1 MPNTLRRK
9 MFKLGGETNTHGVGL
24 TSGLNYNRPGYKK
37 GGEVTTPI
45 GVGSGKQPMVSGPDG
60 KMREAHVNPIP
71 FLIPGL
77 GSGIGALRS
86 ALLGRKALGR
96 FFGPRRTTSRVD
108 KVIPGSPATF
118 MGPPTAS
125 GRMGTLIPGRAE
137 RTLRQLRLNP
147 VTAGQRAASIGR
159 MIGAPVGLATLGG
172 LGSAAATR
180 AGYSPED
187 KEGQAAILDYLNP
200 ARRGL
205 ESVADFAASPATFLG
220 QAFTT
225 PGDQLKTATELISG
239 VSKDK
244 DTPGPT
250 TVPESEPAQM
260 QATQEEAFDALVEDA
275 REREEMYYKM
285 LGEQRDP
292 IGTLGKGFRQLGALY
307 DEDRSKALAAA
318 GDVMQ
323 ADLDADKEVRRQA
336 KAMAVEDVVGEG
348 KQIQQAKIS
357 LMANPQLTADQRVQG
372 LQSIDAVYQYDASAL
387 PLDRKGNA
395 KVEDMSEGRLYFDFT
410 GQKPGY
416 YMLINGKALQVDPSK
431 MTTA

>member
-45 GVGSGKQPMVSGPDG
+45 GVGSGKQPMVMGPDG
-60 KMREAHVNPIP
+60 KARESHFNPLP

-77 GSGIGALRS
+77 TSGIRSIPAGLRGLKS
-86 ALLGRKALGR
+86 LRQ
-96 FFGPRRTTSRVD
+96 FFSPRRTV
-108 KVIPGSPATF
+108 VPGSPRVSRPIIGGKVTP
-118 MGPPTAS
+118 GPTRPA
-125 GRMGTLIPGRAE
+125 IPE
-137 RTLRQLRLNP
+137 SLLP
-147 VTAGQRAASIGR
+147 VTAGQRFGQISR
-159 MIGAPVGLATLGG
+159 MVGAPVGLATLAGA
-172 LGSAAATR
+172 GSAGLTR
-180 AGYSPED
+180 MGLPPED
-187 KEGQAAILDYLNP
+187 KEDQAAIMDILNP
-200 ARRGL
+200 VRRGA
-205 ESVADFAASPATFLG
+205 ETVTDFAAAIPAYGL

-225 PGDQLKTATELISG
+225 PSDQLKTATELISG

-250 TVPESEPAQM
+250 TVPESEPAKM

-323 ADLDADKEVRRQA
+323 ADLDSDKEVRRQA

-372 LQSIDAVYQYDASAL
+372 LQSIDAVYQYDASSL

-431 MTTA
+431 MTNA

>member
-45 GVGSGKQPMVSGPDG
+45 GVGSGKQPMVMGPDG
-60 KMREAHVNPIP
+60 KARESHFNPLP

-77 GSGIGALRS
+77 TSGIRSIPAGLRGLKS
-86 ALLGRKALGR
+86 LRQ
-96 FFGPRRTTSRVD
+96 FFSPRRTV
-108 KVIPGSPATF
+108 VPGSPRVTRPIIGGKVTP
-118 MGPPTAS
+118 GPTRPA
-125 GRMGTLIPGRAE
+125 IPE
-137 RTLRQLRLNP
+137 SLLP
-147 VTAGQRAASIGR
+147 VTAGQRFGQISR
-159 MIGAPVGLATLGG
+159 MVGAPVGLATLAGA
-172 LGSAAATR
+172 GSAGLTR
-180 AGYSPED
+180 MGLPPED
-187 KEGQAAILDYLNP
+187 KEDQAAIMDILNP
-200 ARRGL
+200 VRRGA
-205 ESVADFAASPATFLG
+205 ETVTDFAAAIPAYGL

-225 PGDQLKTATELISG
+225 PSDQLKTATELISG

-250 TVPESEPAQM
+250 TVPESEPAKM

-323 ADLDADKEVRRQA
+323 ADLDTDKEVRRQA
-336 KAMAVEDVVGEG
+336 KALALEDVVSEG

-431 MTTA
+431 MTNA

>member
-45 GVGSGKQPMVSGPDG
+45 GVGSGKQPMVMGPDG
-60 KMREAHVNPIP
+60 KARESHFNPLP

-77 GSGIGALRS
+77 TSGIRSIPAGLRGLKS
-86 ALLGRKALGR
+86 LRQ
-96 FFGPRRTTSRVD
+96 FFSPRRTV
-108 KVIPGSPATF
+108 VPGSPRVSRPVIGGKITP
-118 MGPPTAS
+118 GPTRPA
-125 GRMGTLIPGRAE
+125 IPE
-137 RTLRQLRLNP
+137 SLLP
-147 VTAGQRAASIGR
+147 VTAGQRFGQISG
-159 MIGAPVGLATLGG
+159 MVGAPVGLATLAGA
-172 LGSAAATR
+172 GSAGLTR
-180 AGYSPED
+180 MGLPPED
-187 KEGQAAILDYLNP
+187 KEGQAAIMDILNP
-200 ARRGL
+200 VRRGA
-205 ESVADFAASPATFLG
+205 ETVTDFAAAIPAYGL

-225 PGDQLKTATELISG
+225 PSDQLKTATELISG

-250 TVPESEPAQM
+250 TVPESEPAKM

-323 ADLDADKEVRRQA
+323 ADLDTDKEVRRQA
-336 KAMAVEDVVGEG
+336 KALALEDVVSEG

-431 MTTA
+431 MTNA

>member
-45 GVGSGKQPMVSGPDG
+45 GVGSGKQPMVMGPDG
-60 KMREAHVNPIP
+60 KARESHFNPLP

-77 GSGIGALRS
+77 TSGIRSIPAGLRGLKS
-86 ALLGRKALGR
+86 LRQ
-96 FFGPRRTTSRVD
+96 FFSPRRTV
-108 KVIPGSPATF
+108 VPGSPRVSRPIIGGKVTP
-118 MGPPTAS
+118 GPTRPA
-125 GRMGTLIPGRAE
+125 IPE
-137 RTLRQLRLNP
+137 SLLP
-147 VTAGQRAASIGR
+147 VTAGQRFGQISR
-159 MIGAPVGLATLGG
+159 MVGAPVGLATLAGA
-172 LGSAAATR
+172 GSAGLTR
-180 AGYSPED
+180 MGLPPED
-187 KEGQAAILDYLNP
+187 KEGQAAIMDILNP
-200 ARRGL
+200 VRRGA
-205 ESVADFAASPATFLG
+205 ETVTDFAAAIPAYGL

-225 PGDQLKTATELISG
+225 PSDQLKTATELISG

-250 TVPESEPAQM
+250 TVPESEPAKM

-431 MTTA
+431 MTNA

>member
-45 GVGSGKQPMVSGPDG
+45 GVGSGKQPMVMGPDG
-60 KMREAHVNPIP
+60 KARESHFNPLP

-77 GSGIGALRS
+77 TSGIRSIPAALRGLKS
-86 ALLGRKALGR
+86 LRQFL
-96 FFGPRRTTSRVD
+96 GPRRTV
-108 KVIPGSPATF
+108 VPGSPRVSRPIIGGKVTP
-118 MGPPTAS
+118 GPTRPA
-125 GRMGTLIPGRAE
+125 IPE
-137 RTLRQLRLNP
+137 SLLP
-147 VTAGQRAASIGR
+147 VTAGQRFGQISR
-159 MIGAPVGLATLGG
+159 MVGAPVGLATLAGA
-172 LGSAAATR
+172 GSAGLTR
-180 AGYSPED
+180 MGLPPED
-187 KEGQAAILDYLNP
+187 KEDQAAIMDILNP
-200 ARRGL
+200 VRRGA
-205 ESVADFAASPATFLG
+205 ETVTDFAAAIPAYGL

-225 PGDQLKTATELISG
+225 PSDQLKTATELISG

-250 TVPESEPAQM
+250 TVPESEPAKM

-323 ADLDADKEVRRQA
+323 ADLDTDKEVRRQA
-336 KAMAVEDVVGEG
+336 KALALEDVVSEG

-431 MTTA
+431 MTNA

>member
-45 GVGSGKQPMVSGPDG
+45 GVGSGKQPMVMGPDG
-60 KMREAHVNPIP
+60 KARESHFNPLP

-77 GSGIGALRS
+77 TSGIRSIPAGLRGLKS
-86 ALLGRKALGR
+86 LRQ
-96 FFGPRRTTSRVD
+96 FFSPRRTV
-108 KVIPGSPATF
+108 VPGSPRVSRPIIGGKVTP
-118 MGPPTAS
+118 GPTRPA
-125 GRMGTLIPGRAE
+125 IPE
-137 RTLRQLRLNP
+137 SLLP
-147 VTAGQRAASIGR
+147 VTAGQRFGQISR
-159 MIGAPVGLATLGG
+159 MVGAPVGLATLAGA
-172 LGSAAATR
+172 GSAGLTR
-180 AGYSPED
+180 MGLPPED
-187 KEGQAAILDYLNP
+187 KEGQAAIMDILNP
-200 ARRGL
+200 VRRGA
-205 ESVADFAASPATFLG
+205 ETVTDFAAAIPAYGL

-225 PGDQLKTATELISG
+225 PSDQLKTATELISG

-250 TVPESEPAQM
+250 TVPESEPAKM

>member
-45 GVGSGKQPMVSGPDG
+45 GVGSGKQPMVMGPDG
-60 KMREAHVNPIP
+60 KARESHFNPLP

-77 GSGIGALRS
+77 TSGIRSIPAGLRGLKS
-86 ALLGRKALGR
+86 LRQ
-96 FFGPRRTTSRVD
+96 FFSPRRTV
-108 KVIPGSPATF
+108 VPGSPRVSRPIIGGKVTP
-118 MGPPTAS
+118 GPTRPA
-125 GRMGTLIPGRAE
+125 IPE
-137 RTLRQLRLNP
+137 SLLP
-147 VTAGQRAASIGR
+147 VTAGQRFGQISR
-159 MIGAPVGLATLGG
+159 MVGAPVGLATLAGA
-172 LGSAAATR
+172 GSAGLTR
-180 AGYSPED
+180 MGLPPED
-187 KEGQAAILDYLNP
+187 KEGQAAIMDILNP
-200 ARRGL
+200 VRRGA
-205 ESVADFAASPATFLG
+205 ETVTDFAAAIPAYGL

-225 PGDQLKTATELISG
+225 PSDQLKTATEIISG

-250 TVPESEPAQM
+250 TVPESEPAKM

-431 MTTA
+431 MTNA

>member
-60 KMREAHVNPIP
+60 KMREAHAFPMNLLP
-71 FLIPGL
+71 FLVPGL
-77 GSGIGALRS
+77 ASGIRS
-86 ALLGRKALGR
+86 IPALLRGGRGIKQ
-96 FFGPRRTTSRVD
+96 FISPKRT
-108 KVIPGSPATF
+108 VIPGRAATR
-118 MGPPTAS
+118 MGPPTAG
-125 GRMGTLIPGRAE
+125 GRMGTVIPAIPE
-137 RTLRQLRLNP
+137 TLAP
-147 VTAGQRAASIGR
+147 ITAGQRFGQISKIV
-159 MIGAPVGLATLGG
+159 GAPVGIATMLGA
-172 LGSAAATR
+172 GSAGLTR
-180 AGYSPED
+180 AGYGTED
-187 KEGQAAILDYLNP
+187 KEGQVAALDYINP

-205 ESVADFAASPATFLG
+205 EAVTDFAATPATLLG
-220 QAFTT
+220 QGFFT
-225 PGDQLKTATELISG
+225 PADQLKTATELISG

-250 TVPESEPAQM
+250 TVPESEPAKM

-431 MTTA
+431 MTNA

>member
-1 MPNTLRRK
+1 MPHTLRRK

-60 KMREAHVNPIP
+60 KARESHFNPLP

-77 GSGIGALRS
+77 TSGIRSIPAALRG
-86 ALLGRKALGR
+86 LKGLRQ
-96 FFGPRRTTSRVD
+96 FFSPRRTV
-108 KVIPGSPATF
+108 VPGRAAAR

-125 GRMGTLIPGRAE
+125 GRMGTVIPARPE
-137 RTLRQLRLNP
+137 TLLP
-147 VTAGQRAASIGR
+147 VTAGQRFGQISRIV
-159 MIGAPVGLATLGG
+159 GAPVGLATLAGA
-172 LGSAAATR
+172 GSAGLTR
-180 AGYSPED
+180 MGLPPED
-187 KEGQAAILDYLNP
+187 KEGQAAIMDILNP
-200 ARRGL
+200 VRRGA
-205 ESVADFAASPATFLG
+205 ETVTDFAAAIPAYGL

-225 PGDQLKTATELISG
+225 PSDQLKTATELISG

-250 TVPESEPAQM
+250 TVPESESAKM

-323 ADLDADKEVRRQA
+323 ADLDTDKEVRRQA
-336 KAMAVEDVVGEG
+336 KALALEDVVSEG

-416 YMLINGKALQVDPSK
+416 YMLINGKAMQVDPSK
-431 MTTA
+431 MTNA

>member
-45 GVGSGKQPMVSGPDG
+45 GVGSGKQPMVMGPDG
-60 KMREAHVNPIP
+60 KARESHFNPLP

-77 GSGIGALRS
+77 TSGIRSIPAGLRGLKS
-86 ALLGRKALGR
+86 LRQ
-96 FFGPRRTTSRVD
+96 FFSPRRTV
-108 KVIPGSPATF
+108 VPGSPRVTRPIIGGKVTP
-118 MGPPTAS
+118 GPTRPA
-125 GRMGTLIPGRAE
+125 IPE
-137 RTLRQLRLNP
+137 SLLP
-147 VTAGQRAASIGR
+147 VTAGQRFGQISR
-159 MIGAPVGLATLGG
+159 MVGAPVGLATLAGA
-172 LGSAAATR
+172 GSAGLTR
-180 AGYSPED
+180 MGLPPED
-187 KEGQAAILDYLNP
+187 KEDQAAIMDILNP
-200 ARRGL
+200 VRRGA
-205 ESVADFAASPATFLG
+205 ETVTDFAAAIPAYGL

-225 PGDQLKTATELISG
+225 PSDQLKTATELISG

-250 TVPESEPAQM
+250 TVPESEPAKM

-336 KAMAVEDVVGEG
+336 KAMALEDVVSEG

-431 MTTA
+431 MTNA

>member
-1 MPNTLRRK
+1 PRVSRPVI
-9 MFKLGGETNTHGVGL
+9 GGKITPGPT
-24 TSGLNYNRPGYKK
+24 RP
-37 GGEVTTPI
+37 
-45 GVGSGKQPMVSGPDG
+45 
-60 KMREAHVNPIP
+60 AIP
-71 FLIPGL
+71 E
-77 GSGIGALRS
+77 S
-86 ALLGRKALGR
+86 LL
-96 FFGPRRTTSRVD
+96 
-108 KVIPGSPATF
+108 
-118 MGPPTAS
+118 
-125 GRMGTLIPGRAE
+125 
-137 RTLRQLRLNP
+137 P
-147 VTAGQRAASIGR
+147 VTAGQRFGQISR
-159 MIGAPVGLATLGG
+159 MVGAPVGLATLAGA
-172 LGSAAATR
+172 GSAGLTR
-180 AGYSPED
+180 MGLPPED
-187 KEGQAAILDYLNP
+187 KEDQAAIMDILNP
-200 ARRGL
+200 VRRGA
-205 ESVADFAASPATFLG
+205 ETVTDFAAAIPAYGL

-225 PGDQLKTATELISG
+225 PSDQLKTATELISG

-250 TVPESEPAQM
+250 TVPESEPAKM

-336 KAMAVEDVVGEG
+336 KAMALEDVVSEG

-431 MTTA
+431 MTNA

>member
-45 GVGSGKQPMVSGPDG
+45 GVGSGKQPMVMGPDG
-60 KMREAHVNPIP
+60 KARESHFNPLP

-77 GSGIGALRS
+77 TSGIRSIPAGLRGLKS
-86 ALLGRKALGR
+86 LRQ
-96 FFGPRRTTSRVD
+96 FFSPRRTV
-108 KVIPGSPATF
+108 VPGSPRVSRPVIGGKITP
-118 MGPPTAS
+118 GPTRPA
-125 GRMGTLIPGRAE
+125 IPE
-137 RTLRQLRLNP
+137 SLLP
-147 VTAGQRAASIGR
+147 VTAGQRFGQISR
-159 MIGAPVGLATLGG
+159 MVGAPVGLATLAGA
-172 LGSAAATR
+172 GSAGLTR
-180 AGYSPED
+180 MGLPPED
-187 KEGQAAILDYLNP
+187 KEDQAAIMDILNP
-200 ARRGL
+200 VRRGA
-205 ESVADFAASPATFLG
+205 ETVTDFAAAIPAYGL

-225 PGDQLKTATELISG
+225 PSDQLKTATEIISG

-250 TVPESEPAQM
+250 TVPESEPAKM

-336 KAMAVEDVVGEG
+336 KAMALEDVVSEG

-431 MTTA
+431 MTNA

>member
-1 MPNTLRRK
+1 MPHTLRRK

-45 GVGSGKQPMVSGPDG
+45 GVGSGKQPMVMGPDG
-60 KMREAHVNPIP
+60 KARESHFNPLP
-71 FLIPGL
+71 FFIPGL
-77 GSGIGALRS
+77 TSGIRSIPAGLRGLKS
-86 ALLGRKALGR
+86 LRQ
-96 FFGPRRTTSRVD
+96 FFSPRRTV
-108 KVIPGSPATF
+108 VPGRAATR
-118 MGPPTAS
+118 MGPPTAG
-125 GRMGTLIPGRAE
+125 GRMGTVIPARPE
-137 RTLRQLRLNP
+137 TFLP

-159 MIGAPVGLATLGG
+159 MIGAPVGIATLGG

-180 AGYSPED
+180 AGYGTED
-187 KEGQAAILDYLNP
+187 KEGQVAALDYLNP

-205 ESVADFAASPATFLG
+205 EAVTDFAATPATFLG

-250 TVPESEPAQM
+250 TVPESESAKM

-307 DEDRSKALAAA
+307 DEDRAQALSAA

-336 KAMAVEDVVGEG
+336 KALALEDVVSEG

-431 MTTA
+431 MTNA

>member
-1 MPNTLRRK
+1 MPHTLRRK
-9 MFKLGGETNTHGVGL
+9 MFKLGGETNTHGVGI
-24 TSGLNYNRPGYKK
+24 TSGLSYNRKGYKK

-45 GVGSGKQPMVSGPDG
+45 GVGSGKQPMVMGPDG
-60 KMREAHVNPIP
+60 KARESHFNPLP

-77 GSGIGALRS
+77 TSGIRSIPAALRG
-86 ALLGRKALGR
+86 LKGLRQ
-96 FFGPRRTTSRVD
+96 FFSPARTV
-108 KVIPGSPATF
+108 VPGSPRVTRPIIGGKVTP
-118 MGPPTAS
+118 GPTRPA
-125 GRMGTLIPGRAE
+125 IPE
-137 RTLRQLRLNP
+137 SLLP
-147 VTAGQRAASIGR
+147 VTAGQRFGQISRIV
-159 MIGAPVGLATLGG
+159 GAPVGLATLAGA
-172 LGSAAATR
+172 GSAGLTR
-180 AGYSPED
+180 MGLPPED
-187 KEGQAAILDYLNP
+187 KEGQAAIMDILNP
-200 ARRGL
+200 VRRGA
-205 ESVADFAASPATFLG
+205 ETVTDFAAAIPAYGL

-225 PGDQLKTATELISG
+225 PSDQLKTATELISG

-250 TVPESEPAQM
+250 TVPESEPAKM

-323 ADLDADKEVRRQA
+323 ADLDTDKEVRRQA
-336 KAMAVEDVVGEG
+336 KALALEDVVSEG

-416 YMLINGKALQVDPSK
+416 YMLINGKAMQVDPSK

>member
-45 GVGSGKQPMVSGPDG
+45 GVGSGKQPMVMGPDG
-60 KMREAHVNPIP
+60 KARESHFNPLP

-77 GSGIGALRS
+77 TSGIRSIPAGLRGLKS
-86 ALLGRKALGR
+86 LRQ
-96 FFGPRRTTSRVD
+96 FFSPRRTV
-108 KVIPGSPATF
+108 VPGSPRVSRPVIGGKITP
-118 MGPPTAS
+118 GPTRPA
-125 GRMGTLIPGRAE
+125 IPE
-137 RTLRQLRLNP
+137 SLLP
-147 VTAGQRAASIGR
+147 VTAGQRFGQISR
-159 MIGAPVGLATLGG
+159 MVGAPVGLATLAGA
-172 LGSAAATR
+172 GSAGLTR
-180 AGYSPED
+180 MGLPPED
-187 KEGQAAILDYLNP
+187 KEDQAAIMDILNP
-200 ARRGL
+200 VRRGA
-205 ESVADFAASPATFLG
+205 ETVTDFAAAIPAYGL

-225 PGDQLKTATELISG
+225 PSDQLKTATEIISG

-250 TVPESEPAQM
+250 TVPESEPAKM

-336 KAMAVEDVVGEG
+336 KAMALEDVVSEG

-395 KVEDMSEGRLYFDFT
+395 KVEDMSEGKLYFDFT

-431 MTTA
+431 MTNA

>member
-9 MFKLGGETNTHGVGL
+9 MFKLGGEVNTHGVGI
-24 TSGLNYNRPGYKK
+24 TSGLSYNRKGYKK

-45 GVGSGKQPMVSGPDG
+45 GVGSGKQPIVMGPDG
-60 KMREAHVNPIP
+60 KARESHFNPLP

-77 GSGIGALRS
+77 TSGIRSIPAALRG
-86 ALLGRKALGR
+86 LKGLRQ
-96 FFGPRRTTSRVD
+96 FFSPARTV
-108 KVIPGSPATF
+108 VPGSPRVTRPIIGGKVTP
-118 MGPPTAS
+118 GPTRPA
-125 GRMGTLIPGRAE
+125 IPE
-137 RTLRQLRLNP
+137 SLLP
-147 VTAGQRAASIGR
+147 VTAGQRFGQISRIV
-159 MIGAPVGLATLGG
+159 GAPVGLATLAGA
-172 LGSAAATR
+172 GSAGLTR
-180 AGYSPED
+180 MGLPPED
-187 KEGQAAILDYLNP
+187 KEGQAAIMDILNP
-200 ARRGL
+200 VRRGA
-205 ESVADFAASPATFLG
+205 ETVTDFAAAIPAYGL

-225 PGDQLKTATELISG
+225 PSDQLKTATELISG

-250 TVPESEPAQM
+250 TVPESEPAKM

-307 DEDRSKALAAA
+307 DEDRAQALSAA

-336 KAMAVEDVVGEG
+336 KALALEDVVSEG

-416 YMLINGKALQVDPSK
+416 YMLINGKAMQVDPSK
-431 MTTA
+431 MTNA

>member
-9 MFKLGGETNTHGVGL
+9 MFRLGGEVNTHGVGI
-24 TSGLNYNRPGYKK
+24 TSGLSYNRKGYKK

-45 GVGSGKQPMVSGPDG
+45 GVGSGKQPMVPGPDG
-60 KMREAHVNPIP
+60 KMREAHAFPVNLLP
-71 FLIPGL
+71 FIVPGL
-77 GSGIGALRS
+77 TSGIRSIPAILR
-86 ALLGRKALGR
+86 GGKGIKQ
-96 FFGPRRTTSRVD
+96 FF
-108 KVIPGSPATF
+108 SPARTVVPGRAAAR
-118 MGPPTAS
+118 MGPPTAA
-125 GRMGTLIPGRAE
+125 GRMGTVIPARPE
-137 RTLRQLRLNP
+137 SLLP
-147 VTAGQRAASIGR
+147 VTAGQRFGQISRIV
-159 MIGAPVGLATLGG
+159 GAPVGLATLGG
-172 LGSAAATR
+172 LGSAAVTR
-180 AGYSPED
+180 VFDAPPED
-187 KEGQAAILDYLNP
+187 KEGQAAIMDIINP
-200 ARRGL
+200 VRRGA
-205 ESVADFAASPATFLG
+205 ESVADFAAYLPGYAA

-225 PGDQLKTATELISG
+225 PSDQLKSTTELISG

-250 TVPESEPAQM
+250 TVPESEAAKV
-260 QATQEEAFDALVEDA
+260 QATQEEAFEGLVEDA

-285 LGEQRDP
+285 LAEQRDP

-307 DEDRSKALAAA
+307 DEDKAQALAAA

-372 LQSIDAVYQYDASAL
+372 LQAIDAVYQYDASAL

-395 KVEDMSEGRLYFDFT
+395 KIEDMVAGRLYFDYT

-416 YMLINGKALQVDPSK
+416 YMLLDGKAMQVDPSK
-431 MTTA
+431 ITTA

>member
-45 GVGSGKQPMVSGPDG
+45 GVGSGKQPMVMGPDG
-60 KMREAHVNPIP
+60 KARESHFNPLP

-77 GSGIGALRS
+77 TSGIRSIPAGLRGLKS
-86 ALLGRKALGR
+86 LRQ
-96 FFGPRRTTSRVD
+96 FFSPRRTV
-108 KVIPGSPATF
+108 VPGSPRVSRPIIGGKVTP
-118 MGPPTAS
+118 GPTRPA
-125 GRMGTLIPGRAE
+125 IPE
-137 RTLRQLRLNP
+137 SLLP
-147 VTAGQRAASIGR
+147 VTAGQRFGQISR
-159 MIGAPVGLATLGG
+159 MVGAPVGLATLAGA
-172 LGSAAATR
+172 GSAGLTR
-180 AGYSPED
+180 MGLPPED
-187 KEGQAAILDYLNP
+187 KEGQAAIMDILNP
-200 ARRGL
+200 VRRGA
-205 ESVADFAASPATFLG
+205 ETVTDFAAAIPAYGL

-225 PGDQLKTATELISG
+225 PSDQLKTATELISG

-250 TVPESEPAQM
+250 TVPESEPAKM

-372 LQSIDAVYQYDASAL
+372 LQSIDAVYQYDASSL

-431 MTTA
+431 MTNA

>member
-45 GVGSGKQPMVSGPDG
+45 GVGSGKQPMVMGPDG
-60 KMREAHVNPIP
+60 KARESHFNPLP

-77 GSGIGALRS
+77 TSGIRSIPAGLRGLKS
-86 ALLGRKALGR
+86 LRQ
-96 FFGPRRTTSRVD
+96 FFSPRRTV
-108 KVIPGSPATF
+108 VPGSPRVSRPIIGGKVTP
-118 MGPPTAS
+118 GPTRPA
-125 GRMGTLIPGRAE
+125 IPE
-137 RTLRQLRLNP
+137 SLLP
-147 VTAGQRAASIGR
+147 VTAGQRFGQISR
-159 MIGAPVGLATLGG
+159 MVGAPVGLATLAGA
-172 LGSAAATR
+172 GSAGLTR
-180 AGYSPED
+180 MGLPPED
-187 KEGQAAILDYLNP
+187 KEDQAAIMDILNP
-200 ARRGL
+200 VRRGA
-205 ESVADFAASPATFLG
+205 ETVTDFAAAIPAYGL

-225 PGDQLKTATELISG
+225 PSDQLKTATEIISG

-250 TVPESEPAQM
+250 TVPESEPAKM

-431 MTTA
+431 MTNA

>member
-60 KMREAHVNPIP
+60 KMREAHAFPMNLLP
-71 FLIPGL
+71 FIVPGL
-77 GSGIGALRS
+77 ASGIRS
-86 ALLGRKALGR
+86 IPALLRGGRGIKQ
-96 FFGPRRTTSRVD
+96 FISPKRT
-108 KVIPGSPATF
+108 VIPGSPRVSRPVIGGKITP
-118 MGPPTAS
+118 GPTRPAKPE
-125 GRMGTLIPGRAE
+125 TLAPI
-137 RTLRQLRLNP
+137 
-147 VTAGQRAASIGR
+147 TAGQRFGQISKIV
-159 MIGAPVGLATLGG
+159 GAPVGIATMLGA
-172 LGSAAATR
+172 GSAAATR
-180 AGYSPED
+180 AGYGTED

-205 ESVADFAASPATFLG
+205 EAVTDFAATPATFLG
-220 QAFTT
+220 QATYT
-225 PGDQLKTATELISG
+225 PADQLKTATELISG

-250 TVPESEPAQM
+250 TVPESEPAKM

-323 ADLDADKEVRRQA
+323 ADLDTDKEVRRQA
-336 KAMAVEDVVGEG
+336 KALALEDVVSEG

-431 MTTA
+431 MTNA

>member
-45 GVGSGKQPMVSGPDG
+45 GVGSGKQPMVMGPDG
-60 KMREAHVNPIP
+60 KARESHFNPLP

-77 GSGIGALRS
+77 TSGIRSIPAGLRGLKS
-86 ALLGRKALGR
+86 LRQ
-96 FFGPRRTTSRVD
+96 FFSPRRTV
-108 KVIPGSPATF
+108 VPGSPRVTRPIIGGKVTP
-118 MGPPTAS
+118 GPTRPA
-125 GRMGTLIPGRAE
+125 IPE
-137 RTLRQLRLNP
+137 SLLP
-147 VTAGQRAASIGR
+147 VTAGQRFGQISR
-159 MIGAPVGLATLGG
+159 MVGAPVGLATLAGA
-172 LGSAAATR
+172 GSAGLTR
-180 AGYSPED
+180 MGLPPED
-187 KEGQAAILDYLNP
+187 KEDQAAIMDILNP
-200 ARRGL
+200 VRRGA
-205 ESVADFAASPATFLG
+205 ETVTDFAAAIPAYGL

-225 PGDQLKTATELISG
+225 PSDQLKTATEIISG

-250 TVPESEPAQM
+250 TVPESEPAKM

-323 ADLDADKEVRRQA
+323 ADLDSDKEVRRQA

-372 LQSIDAVYQYDASAL
+372 LQSIDAVYQYDASSL

-431 MTTA
+431 MTNA